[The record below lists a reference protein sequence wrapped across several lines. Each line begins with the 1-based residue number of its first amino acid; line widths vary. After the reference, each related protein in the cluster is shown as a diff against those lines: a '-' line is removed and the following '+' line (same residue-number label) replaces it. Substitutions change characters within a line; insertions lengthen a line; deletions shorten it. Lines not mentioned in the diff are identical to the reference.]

1 MVGPMWTGDRYR
13 PWHSIHRA
21 ARTRSTL
28 HLDSFERTATRLVP
42 SLPFFSVTVDSLILS
57 MLFLNITRTARM
69 NENLH
74 APDSEEEDDLDGC
87 DVPVDDD
94 DATSDEDLPPAEGG
108 IG

>member
-1 MVGPMWTGDRYR
+1 
-13 PWHSIHRA
+13 
-21 ARTRSTL
+21 
-28 HLDSFERTATRLVP
+28 
-42 SLPFFSVTVDSLILS
+42 
-57 MLFLNITRTARM
+57 M